1 MAIGAAA
8 ELSGAVLAAGAPPG
22 AMVGVLDES
31 VPVDGAVP
39 EAGGG
44 VVGISVVVVPG
55 VVFMGAGA
63 ACWATAAAATPMLR
77 LRPMVAMMSFCIVSL
92 RKFPVR
98 SVYACI
104 PYWFRD
110 S

>member
-1 MAIGAAA
+1 
-8 ELSGAVLAAGAPPG
+8 
-22 AMVGVLDES
+22 
-31 VPVDGAVP
+31 
-39 EAGGG
+39 
-44 VVGISVVVVPG
+44 
-55 VVFMGAGA
+55 
-63 ACWATAAAATPMLR
+63 MLR
-77 LRPMVAMMSFCIVSL
+77 LSPMVAMMSFCIVSL